1 MEILSNLH
9 LGLTE
14 ALTLTNIL
22 YALLGVTLGTL
33 VGILPGV
40 GPSAVIS
47 ILLPL
52 TFNLGDATTSLIM
65 LAGIFYGT
73 QYGGSTTAILLK
85 IPGEIS
91 TLVTALD
98 GHEIAKKGRAGSAL
112 TIAALSSFFAG
123 TVATFIVAILAI
135 PLTNLGFKFGPAEY
149 ANLMILGLILS
160 VSLTQNSFSK
170 GLAMIL
176 SGILFGLVG
185 TDSNTGDTRFTFN
198 ILELASGFS
207 FPIVAIGVF
216 GLSEILYTMFHLR
229 NNHKIINDKLS
240 FKEMLPN
247 KDEIKKSAPA
257 AVRGTFVGSFLG
269 IIPGPGTVIGS
280 VASYVLEKKW
290 SKHPERFGK
299 GEFEGLAGPEAA
311 NNAASQTSLIPMLTL
326 GLPFSPIPAL
336 LLGAMILND
345 IVPGPMVIETNPEL
359 FWGVIA
365 AMWVSNVMLL
375 VLNLPLIKIW
385 VKIIS
390 IPWKILYPTIFV
402 LTALGSYS
410 ISNNIFDI
418 YSLIFFSILGYL
430 FKLWDCEPA
439 PFVVGFILGPFLEE
453 YLRRALILNSYDWM
467 IFVNSSI
474 SKTLIVI
481 SVIILV
487 FKFYSF
493 VKYSKI

>member
-1 MEILSNLH
+1 MELLANLQ
-9 LGLTE
+9 LGLAE

-33 VGILPGV
+33 VGVLPGV

-98 GHEIAKKGRAGSAL
+98 GHEIARKGRAGSAL
-112 TIAALSSFFAG
+112 AIAALSSFFAG
-123 TVATFIVAILAI
+123 TVATFIVAGLAI
-135 PLTNLGFKFGPAEY
+135 PLTELGFKFGPAEY
-149 ANLMILGLILS
+149 ANLMVLGLILS
-160 VSLTQNSFSK
+160 VSLTQNSFAK

-176 SGILFGLVG
+176 TGILFGLVG
-185 TDSNTGDTRFTFN
+185 TDSNTGDTRFTFDVLN
-198 ILELASGFS
+198 LASGFS

-229 NNHKIINDKLS
+229 NNHRIIQNDLS
-240 FKEMLPN
+240 FKEMLPT
-247 KDEIKKSAPA
+247 KHEFKKSAPA
-257 AVRGTFVGSFLG
+257 AVRGTFIGSLLG

-336 LLGAMILND
+336 LLGAMILNNV
-345 IVPGPMVIETNPEL
+345 VPGPMVIETNPEL

-365 AMWVSNVMLL
+365 AMWISNIMLL

-385 VKIIS
+385 IKIIS
-390 IPWKILYPTIFV
+390 IPWKILYPSIFI
-402 LTALGSYS
+402 LTAIGSYS

-430 FKLWDCEPA
+430 FKVWNCEPA

-453 YLRRALILNSYDWM
+453 YSRRALILNSDNWA
-467 IFVNSSI
+467 IFINSGI
-474 SKTLIVI
+474 SQVLVGITA
-481 SVIILV
+481 IILM
-487 FKFYSF
+487 FKCYIFIKSL
-493 VKYSKI
+493 KI